1 MTIEGERTVKVSFG
15 ESEVVKERTC
25 EGILDSSDFGD
36 IIGLEILFFR
46 DQLKAPPPKG
56 SAPPG
61 SGTGLPRCSYDQEVD
76 ALYLRLSEGRSHK
89 QSKVT
94 VRAGMDSQGE
104 VVQLSVP

>member
-1 MTIEGERTVKVSFG
+1 MTLEGEPVVRVSFA
-15 ESEVVKERTC
+15 ESEIVEERTC
-25 EGILDSSDFGD
+25 EGILDSTDFGD
-36 IIGLEILFFR
+36 IIGVEILFFR

-61 SGTGLPRCSYDQEVD
+61 LGTGLPRCSYDQEVD
-76 ALYLRLSEGRSHK
+76 AFYLRLSEGRSHK

-94 VRAGMDSQGE
+94 VRAGIDSQGE